1 MSVSPGFTV
10 RPSLLRTLSQWH
22 WVSAAMALAGL
33 VLFSITGV
41 TLNHA
46 NLIEAKP
53 EVVTRTATLPP
64 VLTQA
69 LASVAE
75 SADNDTPVPGTVRD
89 WARQNLDLALAESAT
104 AEWSAE
110 EVYVSL
116 PEPGGDA
123 WLRIDLE
130 SGAAEYERTTRGAIA
145 YLNDLH
151 KGRHT
156 GLVWQLFLDVIA
168 VACLVFALSGLWI
181 LKLHAA
187 NRPFTWPLTAL
198 GLVLPVLIALLF
210 IH

>member
-1 MSVSPGFTV
+1 MFATPVFTS
-10 RPSLLRTLSQWH
+10 RASLLRTLSQWH

-33 VLFSITGV
+33 VLFSVTGL

-46 NLIEAKP
+46 NLIDADP
-53 EVVTRTATLPP
+53 VVVTRIETLPP
-64 VLTQA
+64 ALTQT
-69 LASVAE
+69 LARLAE
-75 SADNDTPVPGTVRD
+75 STDKDTPLPAAARA
-89 WARQNLDLALAESAT
+89 WARQTLAVTLPDTAA
-104 AEWSAE
+104 AEWSAD

-123 WLRIDLE
+123 WLRVDLA
-130 SGAAEYERTTRGAIA
+130 SGEAEYERTTRGVIA

-156 GLVWQLFLDVIA
+156 GLAWQLLLDVIA
-168 VACLVFALSGLWI
+168 VACLVFAASGLWI

-198 GLVLPVLIALLF
+198 GLVVPVLVALLF